1 MHTLPRSWI
10 LPLLGAFAV
19 GAPAQQAEPTE
30 RRPDNPYNLQPFHAG
45 FPVALEYPN
54 HTGLEY
60 DRSRR
65 QALERVVA
73 NLSGN
78 SRRQAWQF
86 AMEFFWRAPADAR
99 EPLVEAMDRAFGN
112 PSQDDIVKNTVEAMG
127 KMADEGFDAALQRAL
142 EHKSVKVRQAAL
154 VALATSGKVSTLRNL
169 FALFPQMDG
178 RARTAWLRAARRRLG
193 ADAVPLLREL
203 MMANYH
209 SSVRDQV
216 LAETLLLPPA
226 QAADVLR
233 GRWGEAIGEFKP
245 IIAGVFHAAGDISG
259 TVWLRDA
266 LQGEDLGMLAL
277 AIRHC
282 GSGELGPLRDSLLR
296 LSSHPRA
303 DVRLELAKALVR
315 VEGDDIAAVYEL
327 LAGPDEVLETRGIA
341 LRELTRRGRPA
352 TVGAMLEELPTATG
366 TRAQLLLNL
375 LAQSGDPRAVAI
387 FVDRFQKAPPGEG
400 RPFVQALAVSHCAA
414 AADAMVELLT
424 GPERLI
430 DRGGPSGRV
439 YTTITYLPTLLLNIR
454 GSELRIV
461 DAYQKLPKDAWRQR
475 AALLTTIAGFVG
487 DREDA
492 ELRARCL
499 PLVRDVLFDR
509 TELPQMRVLALNLLT
524 LRFLT
529 IDDAMQLKN
538 TRHDESPQL
547 RALFADFL
555 NDYL

>member
-1 MHTLPRSWI
+1 MLRTWI
-10 LPLLGAFAV
+10 LPVLGACLADL
-19 GAPAQQAEPTE
+19 PAQGESPAG
-30 RRPDNPYNLQPFHAG
+30 RAGDNPYNLQPFHAD

-54 HTGLEY
+54 HSGLEY

-65 QALERVVA
+65 QALERIVA

-78 SRRQAWQF
+78 SRREAWQF
-86 AMEFFWRAPADAR
+86 AMEFFWRAPSDAR
-99 EPLVEAMDRAFGN
+99 QPLIDAMDRAFGN
-112 PSQDDIVKNTVEAMG
+112 PSLDDVVKNTVEAMG

-142 EHKSVKVRQAAL
+142 EHKAPKVRQAAL
-154 VALATSGKVSTLRNL
+154 TALATSGKLSTLRNL
-169 FALFPQMDG
+169 FVLFPQMDG
-178 RARTAWLRAARRRLG
+178 RARTAWLRAARQRLG
-193 ADAVPLLREL
+193 NDAVPLLREL
-203 MMANYH
+203 MMAKYH

-226 QAADVLR
+226 QAAEVLR

-245 IIAGVFHAAGDISG
+245 IIAGVLHAAGDVSG

-277 AIRHC
+277 AIRHS
-282 GSGELGPLRDSLLR
+282 GGGELGPLRDSLLR

-303 DVRLELAKALVR
+303 DVRLELAKALTR
-315 VEGDDIAAVYEL
+315 IDGDDIAAVYEL
-327 LAGPDEVLETRGIA
+327 LASPDEVLETRGIA

-352 TVGAMLEELPTATG
+352 TVTAMLEELPTATG
-366 TRAQLLLNL
+366 TRSQLLLNL

-387 FVDRFQKAPPGEG
+387 FVERFEKAPPGEG
-400 RPFVQALAVSHCAA
+400 RPFVQALAVSHCNE
-414 AADAMVELLT
+414 AADALVGLLV

-430 DRGGPSGRV
+430 DRAGPKGSA
-439 YTTITYLPTLLLNIR
+439 YTTITYLPTMLLNVR
-454 GSELRIV
+454 GSEQRIV
-461 DAYQKLPKDAWRQR
+461 DAYRQLPKESWRHR
-475 AALLTTIAGFVG
+475 AALLTSVAGIAG

-499 PLVRDVLFDR
+499 PFVREVLFDR
-509 TELPQMRVLALNLLT
+509 SELPQLRVLALNLLT

-529 IDDAMQLKN
+529 IEDALQLKN
-538 TRHDESPQL
+538 TRHEETPQL